1 MERKIVKCRFV
12 HAHWEESKIYV
23 EYDDGSEGLLMTYY
37 PDELSFVE
45 SELIGLTE
53 KQAFNLKREKDI
65 AYLRS

>member
-23 EYDDGSEGLLMTYY
+23 EYNDGTEGLLMTYY
-37 PDELSFVE
+37 PDELLFTE
-45 SELIGLTE
+45 AELIGLSVE
-53 KQAFNLKREKDI
+53 QAFNLMREKDI